1 MWVIINEVA
10 FHEENTFIMNVFS
23 RRKSVTSFNLY
34 LEIVFFNV
42 LTLPEVPL
50 TRASVTTNSI
60 LRTKQYVSS
69 HCSSWSLV

>member
-10 FHEENTFIMNVFS
+10 FQEENTFVMNVFS

-42 LTLPEVPL
+42 LTLSEVPL
-50 TRASVTTNSI
+50 TGASVTTTYYI
-60 LRTKQYVSS
+60 
-69 HCSSWSLV
+69 